1 METNYS
7 MTKRERWSLIGGG
20 EARTVVCLFTL
31 LSFNALVF
39 WF

>member
-1 METNYS
+1 MVIDRGS
-7 MTKRERWSLIGGG
+7 VVIGGG